1 MENKKITDLINNNLK
16 GKVTRKIL
24 KEIDSEIENNGMDR
38 IEEELEKIDI
48 IDLFSIKSNIENHL
62 SENRGIDA
70 FLNKPISLFFT
81 TIVTAWVGGMTGYI
95 GSSSKNYNE
104 VLEKLENFQYSILR
118 IGGFLLIL
126 FVWLYLRNISN
137 YKYNHNNRKLLLL
150 IDHVIEKKKN
160 CKKRKT
166 RKKNKKYKNKKI
178 KSYLNDLINSKV
190 TMMKNID
197 NIIKVFHKEL
207 YSTVRNRINELAK
220 FKTGDISKVLK
231 SYDLDKLIDLK
242 FVIENINYFRL
253 VDKQIIACL
262 LFLSSSILGALYTG
276 TLEASFSLKGW
287 LIIGCLVIFTI
298 TSYSVKILFPKLGV
312 KEEYLLSLIKKA
324 IKDKDK

>member
-1 MENKKITDLINNNLK
+1 MDNIKITDLINNNIK
-16 GKVTRKIL
+16 GKVTKRIL

-38 IEEELEKIDI
+38 IEEELEEIDI

-70 FLNKPISLFFT
+70 FLDKPISLFFT

-95 GSSSKNYNE
+95 GSSSKSYNE
-104 VLEKLENFQYSILR
+104 VLEKLENFQVSILK

-126 FVWLYLRNISN
+126 FAWLYLRNVSN

-150 IDHVIEKKKN
+150 IDYVIEKKKN
-160 CKKRKT
+160 GRKRKM
-166 RKKNKKYKNKKI
+166 KKNKKYKTKKI
-178 KSYLNDLINSKV
+178 KSYLNDLINLKV
-190 TMMKNID
+190 TMMGNID
-197 NIIKVFHKEL
+197 NIIRVFNKEL
-207 YSTVRNRINELAK
+207 YSTVRNRINELSK

-231 SYDLDKLIDLK
+231 SYDSDKLIDLK
-242 FVIENINYFRL
+242 FVIENIKYFRL
-253 VDKQIIACL
+253 AYMKIITYFL
-262 LFLSSSILGALYTG
+262 LVSGYILGALYTG
-276 TLEASFSLKGW
+276 SLEASFSLKGW
-287 LIIGCLVIFTI
+287 LSIGCIVIFII
-298 TSYSVKILFPKLGV
+298 TFYSKNILFPKLGV